1 MNTKASKIESEKY
14 LSPTGKESVHSSV
27 LDSPSLPP
35 EEKSLLR
42 LEQEGALLV
51 LAGTESPAKA
61 LTVIF
66 YHILAKPFVLS
77 NLQKDLKAVKG
88 AMTWTKLDQLPYL
101 SAVLEEAIVSLSA
114 SPPERQELLTKN
126 LPTPLPPT
134 FRLL

>member
-1 MNTKASKIESEKY
+1 MSTSNVTITLCINHSQRVRAELLEIMNTKASKIESEKY

-77 NLQKDLKAVKG
+77 NL
-88 AMTWTKLDQLPYL
+88 
-101 SAVLEEAIVSLSA
+101 
-114 SPPERQELLTKN
+114 
-126 LPTPLPPT
+126 
-134 FRLL
+134 